1 MLNPLEMKTLS
12 ALLTISRKTEIVL
25 SRSTLF
31 QFEIQFVSNIL
42 GMVVPRNN
50 FLLLRILTGKKAPLN
65 KTPAIRKVRIWA
77 FGLLVH

>member
-1 MLNPLEMKTLS
+1 MLNPLEMKTSPEKQKLYFPAVRYFS
-12 ALLTISRKTEIVL
+12 SKL
-25 SRSTLF
+25 
-31 QFEIQFVSNIL
+31 QFVSNIL

-65 KTPAIRKVRIWA
+65 KTLAIRKVRIWA